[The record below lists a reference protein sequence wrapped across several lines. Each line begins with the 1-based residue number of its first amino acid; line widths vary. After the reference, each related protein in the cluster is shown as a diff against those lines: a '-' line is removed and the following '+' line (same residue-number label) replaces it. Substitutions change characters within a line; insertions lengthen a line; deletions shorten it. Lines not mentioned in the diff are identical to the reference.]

1 MSRPSRDYIIRRGVI
16 ANDAYLYWLNGH
28 TISDTA
34 ECFGMSRD
42 EMSLYIKSERE
53 RDNKAAEAGV
63 KIKREFSPVS
73 FESPTRWMSDEE
85 IRRDW
90 RLAADKQRQVAI
102 LAQMNGL
109 SPLAIEKIIGGTA

>member
-1 MSRPSRDYIIRRGVI
+1 MSRPSRDYIIRRGMI
-16 ANDAYLYWLNGH
+16 SNDAYLYWLNGH
-28 TISDTA
+28 SISDTA

-42 EMSLYIKSERE
+42 EMSLYIKYERE

-85 IRRDW
+85 IRRD
-90 RLAADKQRQVAI
+90 
-102 LAQMNGL
+102 
-109 SPLAIEKIIGGTA
+109 

>member
-42 EMSLYIKSERE
+42 EMSI
-53 RDNKAAEAGV
+53 
-63 KIKREFSPVS
+63 
-73 FESPTRWMSDEE
+73 
-85 IRRDW
+85 
-90 RLAADKQRQVAI
+90 
-102 LAQMNGL
+102 
-109 SPLAIEKIIGGTA
+109 